1 MAHQYNSWDL
11 YTSIPSYSHDRFKE
25 RKKRKKNQ
33 DQYYMQ
39 LWCITLNGN
48 LCVFYSRGRVKSML
62 SLFESGQRAMTP
74 GFDVSDHRRN
84 QIMVGGLI
92 CEQIWASTQFFIT
105 SALGKVS
112 TVTFDVFLISL
123 PMKSRTLAP
132 DHSHSLKWILDR
144 STLDHRNEVISLQ
157 MSLLDWIYYQSFT
170 SDIAWAITSQ
180 S

>member
-1 MAHQYNSWDL
+1 MAHQYNSWNL
-11 YTSIPSYSHDRFKE
+11 YTSIPSYSHDRFK
-25 RKKRKKNQ
+25 KREKKNK

-48 LCVFYSRGRVKSML
+48 LCVFYFQGWVKSML
-62 SLFESGQRAMTP
+62 SLFESGQGAMTP

-92 CEQIWASTQFFIT
+92 CEQIWASTQWHSLSHLHSGRCPPSPST
-105 SALGKVS
+105 SFSFHSAW
-112 TVTFDVFLISL
+112 D
-123 PMKSRTLAP
+123 LAPWP
-132 DHSHSLKWILDR
+132 DHSQSLKWILDR

-170 SDIAWAITSQ
+170 SDIAWAITSP